1 MSWLLVILL
10 DVNYDICSCTCNI
23 CKLFTCLTFN
33 DNDFNREVKGLPIC
47 DSNWG
52 DFVNFELSNFD
63 RSIIVMLPHK
73 ASERE
78 ESKKEGDGR
87 GGIGRVADGG
97 GSKYTRRWIQRR
109 EREAEEREIDR

>member
-1 MSWLLVILL
+1 M
-10 DVNYDICSCTCNI
+10 
-23 CKLFTCLTFN
+23 N
-33 DNDFNREVKGLPIC
+33 DLNREVKGLPVC

-63 RSIIVMLPHK
+63 RSIIVKLLHK

-97 GSKYTRRWIQRR
+97 GQQIHEEMDTEKR
-109 EREAEEREIDR
+109 ERSRGEGDR